1 MSAEFTN
8 PQTMKYLQKTQIV
21 PIILIFFWDIAL
33 GTAQPLTESE
43 ATPSASVLEKTKI
56 LITEVSFKNAEADF
70 VKFTVSSAPQ
80 SPLNLKGLTFQDDSD
95 FKTLNTDFLVFPG
108 QVVTLLYK
116 QSTSDVVPTI
126 NTTRTGLT
134 ATTEQIVIKNEK
146 GKIMDALCWA
156 SSNPTESELTDLND
170 LYEEQAWI
178 SNTAGSCIPSD
189 EVETDGLIQRK
200 SLTDTNSLSDWEII
214 NATDEDTPTTTNPPP
229 TSTPP
234 PSPTPSPSTT
244 SNTESNSSTTNS
256 DEEASNDLEINELPA
271 DEMEEEDSETESDPI
286 TIASLPKSTTAKS
299 TTKKSS
305 STSTKKASTKKS
317 TSKKIYSNGDESLDI
332 HINEVMPNPSEPDQQ
347 NEWVEIINTGETAIN
362 LGNWQL
368 DDDEGGSKP
377 YVIRDTTTLEPNI
390 PLLISITESKISLA
404 NKQDKVRILNFN
416 DEIIDEITY
425 QDAGEDM
432 SYARISIAEE
442 TYTSPTS
449 QEITFF
455 KNFIPAAIAKENI
468 LSKTTIT
475 SDQDSM
481 SKSEGK
487 PIEIEDTWMWVKE
500 GTPGNENPSMQK
512 IHGTITQEP
521 QFTVPYSFKV
531 QTQNKELTIYFD
543 EETIKA
549 PLAQSLFTQNSQI
562 DLLLKPNENNDLWL
576 VKYEIQNSSESTKDF
591 NIIPWLTIGL
601 ILSSGG
607 TFLYLQKKLPWQKKK
622 AGSTQKITNS
632 V

>member
-1 MSAEFTN
+1 
-8 PQTMKYLQKTQIV
+8 MKYLQKTQIV
-21 PIILIFFWDIAL
+21 STLLIFFWDIAL
-33 GTAQPLTESE
+33 GVAQPITESE

-116 QSTSDVVPTI
+116 QSTTDVVPTI

-146 GKIMDALCWA
+146 GTVMDAVCWA
-156 SSNPTESELTDLND
+156 SSKPTESELTDITD
-170 LYEEQAWI
+170 LYTAQAWI
-178 SNTAGSCIPSD
+178 SNTAGSCLPSD

-214 NATDEDTPTTTNPPP
+214 NPDDEETPSST
-229 TSTPP
+229 TPP

-244 SNTESNSSTTNS
+244 STTESSTLTTNS
-256 DEEASNDLEINELPA
+256 YDEESDDLEINELPL
-271 DEMEEEDSETESDPI
+271 DESTEEDSETESDPI
-286 TIASLPKSTTAKS
+286 TIASLPKSTTKTSTKKSSTASTKKS
-299 TTKKSS
+299 TTKK
-305 STSTKKASTKKS
+305 AKKS
-317 TSKKIYSNGDESLDI
+317 TSKKIYKNGDESTDI
-332 HINEVMPNPSEPDQQ
+332 HINEIMANPSEPDQQ

-377 YVIRDTTTLEPNI
+377 YVIPDTTILEPNT

-416 DEIIDEITY
+416 DEIIDEVTY

-432 SYARISIAEE
+432 SYARISIAEDN
-442 TYTSPTS
+442 YTPHVT
-449 QEITFF
+449 QEIAFF
-455 KNFIPAAIAKENI
+455 KNFIPTAMAKENVT
-468 LSKTTIT
+468 SKTTTFDENAI
-475 SDQDSM
+475 
-481 SKSEGK
+481 SESENQ
-487 PIEIEDTWMWVKE
+487 PTEIEDTWMWVKE
-500 GTPGNENPSMQK
+500 GTPGNQNPSMQK
-512 IHGTITQEP
+512 INGTITEEP
-521 QFTVPYSFKV
+521 QFTVPYSFKI

-549 PLAQSLFTQNSQI
+549 PLAESLFTKNSQI

-576 VKYEIQNSSESTKDF
+576 VKYEILSSNQPPSDF
-591 NIIPWLTIGL
+591 NILPWLAVGF
-601 ILSSGG
+601 ILSGGG
-607 TFLYLQKKLPWQKKK
+607 TFLYLQKKLPWQKQK
-622 AGSTQKITNS
+622 ASPTQKITNS